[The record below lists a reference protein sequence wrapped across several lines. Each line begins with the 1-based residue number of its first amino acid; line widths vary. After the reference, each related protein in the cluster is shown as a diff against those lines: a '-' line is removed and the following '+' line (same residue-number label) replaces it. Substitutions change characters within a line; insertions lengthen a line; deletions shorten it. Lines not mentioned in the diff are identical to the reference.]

1 MHLYKQICVSVCIH
15 TRTHTRTQIYIH
27 IYIYIF
33 ICICIDTDIYM
44 YMHTYNFMS
53 IKKIAEI
60 LQILPNFFMYKLV
73 HSHMHVLA
81 YVQTVDI
88 KN

>member
-1 MHLYKQICVSVCIH
+1 
-15 TRTHTRTQIYIH
+15 
-27 IYIYIF
+27 
-33 ICICIDTDIYM
+33 
-44 YMHTYNFMS
+44 MHTYNFFMS